1 MTFVYR
7 IMVIVL
13 LLLIEGHLEKI
24 MKALVR

>member
-7 IMVIVL
+7 VIVIML

-24 MKALVR
+24 MKALVK